1 VKFSNTNSFKAKI
14 KNIAREKGI
23 PAQQVQQ
30 NYLIEKI
37 LKLISE
43 SRYKDSFIVKGGFL
57 IGQMIGL
64 DKRTTMDL
72 DVTLKG
78 QPLSEENIQTI
89 FKEIVS
95 QPSEGFQ
102 FEVDMLEPIRQDD
115 EYGGFTLK
123 LKATFDTLREVVF
136 IDITTGDRITP
147 REITY
152 QLQSVFSEN
161 KLEVWT
167 YNLETVLAEKIET
180 IIRRGA
186 ASTRPRDRYDLF
198 TLYHL
203 RKDEIDIPILKT
215 ALNNTAKK
223 RESLDVL
230 TNWESQLE
238 EIRSSDY
245 QKQLWSRYQKSFRYA
260 SEISFEE
267 SIEVVA
273 IILNQLGVSSVC

>member
-1 VKFSNTNSFKAKI
+1 
-14 KNIAREKGI
+14 
-23 PAQQVQQ
+23 
-30 NYLIEKI
+30 
-37 LKLISE
+37 
-43 SRYKDSFIVKGGFL
+43 
-57 IGQMIGL
+57 M
-64 DKRTTMDL
+64 
-72 DVTLKG
+72 
-78 QPLSEENIQTI
+78 
-89 FKEIVS
+89 
-95 QPSEGFQ
+95 
-102 FEVDMLEPIRQDD
+102 
-115 EYGGFTLK
+115 
-123 LKATFDTLREVVF
+123 
-136 IDITTGDRITP
+136 
-147 REITY
+147 
-152 QLQSVFSEN
+152 QSVFSEN

-167 YNLETVLAEKIET
+167 YNLETVLAEKLET

-267 SIEVVA
+267 SVEVVA
-273 IILNQLGVSSVC
+273 IILKHLGI

>member
-1 VKFSNTNSFKAKI
+1 MKFANANSFKAKI

-167 YNLETVLAEKIET
+167 YNLETVLAEKLET

-267 SIEVVA
+267 SVEVVA
-273 IILNQLGVSSVC
+273 IILKHLGI

>member
-1 VKFSNTNSFKAKI
+1 MKFSNANSFKAKI

-43 SRYKDSFIVKGGFL
+43 SQYKDSFIVKGGFL

-95 QPSEGFQ
+95 RPSEDFQ
-102 FEVDMLEPIRQDD
+102 FEIDILESIRQDD
-115 EYGGFTLK
+115 EYGGFSLK
-123 LKATFDTLREVVF
+123 LNATFDTLREVVF

-152 QLQSVFSEN
+152 QMQSVFSEN

-167 YNLETVLAEKIET
+167 YNLETVLAEKLET

-186 ASTRPRDRYDLF
+186 ASTRPRDRYDLYI
-198 TLYHL
+198 LYHL
-203 RKDEIDIPILKT
+203 RKDEIDISILKT

-238 EIRSSDY
+238 AIRSSDY
-245 QKQLWSRYQKSFRYA
+245 QNQLWSRYQKSFRYA

-267 SIEVVA
+267 SVEVVA
-273 IILNQLGVSSVC
+273 IILNHLGG

>member
-1 VKFSNTNSFKAKI
+1 MKFSNANSFKAKI

-238 EIRSSDY
+238 VIRSSDY
-245 QKQLWSRYQKSFRYA
+245 QNQLWSRYQKSFRYA

-267 SIEVVA
+267 SVEVVA
-273 IILNQLGVSSVC
+273 IILNQLGG

>member
-1 VKFSNTNSFKAKI
+1 MKFSNANSFKAKI

-136 IDITTGDRITP
+136 IDITTGDRIMP

-167 YNLETVLAEKIET
+167 YNLETVLAEKLET

-186 ASTRPRDRYDLF
+186 ASTRPRDRYDLY

-230 TNWESQLE
+230 INWESQLE
-238 EIRSSDY
+238 VIRSSDY
-245 QKQLWSRYQKSFRYA
+245 QNQLWSRYQKSFRYA

-267 SIEVVA
+267 SVEVVA
-273 IILNQLGVSSVC
+273 IILKHLGI

>member
-1 VKFSNTNSFKAKI
+1 MKFSNANSFKAKI

-57 IGQMIGL
+57 IGRMIGL

-167 YNLETVLAEKIET
+167 YNLETVLAEKLET

-198 TLYHL
+198 ILYHL

-245 QKQLWSRYQKSFRYA
+245 QNQLWSRYQKSFRYA

-267 SIEVVA
+267 SVEVVA
-273 IILNQLGVSSVC
+273 IILNQLGG

>member
-1 VKFSNTNSFKAKI
+1 MKFSNANSFKAKI

-30 NYLIEKI
+30 NYLIETI

-273 IILNQLGVSSVC
+273 IILNQLGVSSIC

>member
-1 VKFSNTNSFKAKI
+1 MKFSNANSFKAKI

-102 FEVDMLEPIRQDD
+102 FEVDMLESIRQDD

-167 YNLETVLAEKIET
+167 YNLETVLAEKLET

-230 TNWESQLE
+230 INWESQLE

-245 QKQLWSRYQKSFRYA
+245 QNQLWSRYQKSFRYA

-267 SIEVVA
+267 SVEVVA
-273 IILNQLGVSSVC
+273 IILNQLGGE

>member
-1 VKFSNTNSFKAKI
+1 MKFSNANSFKAKI

-167 YNLETVLAEKIET
+167 YNLETVLAEKLET

-186 ASTRPRDRYDLF
+186 ASTRPRDRYDLY

-230 TNWESQLE
+230 INWESQLE
-238 EIRSSDY
+238 VIRSSDY
-245 QKQLWSRYQKSFRYA
+245 QNQLWSRYQKSFRYA

-267 SIEVVA
+267 SVEVVA
-273 IILNQLGVSSVC
+273 IILKHLGI

>member
-1 VKFSNTNSFKAKI
+1 MKFSNANSFKAKI
-14 KNIAREKGI
+14 KNIAREKGT

-167 YNLETVLAEKIET
+167 YNLETVLAEKLET
-180 IIRRGA
+180 IIRRGV

-223 RESLDVL
+223 RESLDVFI
-230 TNWESQLE
+230 NWESQLE
-238 EIRSSDY
+238 VIRSSDY
-245 QKQLWSRYQKSFRYA
+245 QNQLWSRYQKSFRYA

-267 SIEVVA
+267 SVEVVA
-273 IILNQLGVSSVC
+273 IILNQLGG

>member
-1 VKFSNTNSFKAKI
+1 MKFSNANSFKAKI

-43 SRYKDSFIVKGGFL
+43 SQYKDSFIVKGGFL

-95 QPSEGFQ
+95 RPSEDFQ
-102 FEVDMLEPIRQDD
+102 FEIDILEPIRQDD
-115 EYGGFTLK
+115 EYGGFSLK
-123 LKATFDTLREVVF
+123 LNATFDTLREVVF

-152 QLQSVFSEN
+152 QMQSVFSEN

-167 YNLETVLAEKIET
+167 YNLETVLAEKLET

-186 ASTRPRDRYDLF
+186 ASTRPRDRYDLYI
-198 TLYHL
+198 LYHL
-203 RKDEIDIPILKT
+203 RKDEIDISILKT

-238 EIRSSDY
+238 AIRSSDY
-245 QKQLWSRYQKSFRYA
+245 QNQLWSRYQKSFRYA

-267 SIEVVA
+267 SVEVVA
-273 IILNQLGVSSVC
+273 IILNHLGG

>member
-1 VKFSNTNSFKAKI
+1 VKFSNANSFKAKI

-167 YNLETVLAEKIET
+167 YNLETVLAEKLET

>member
-1 VKFSNTNSFKAKI
+1 MKFSNANSFKAKI

-43 SRYKDSFIVKGGFL
+43 SQYKDSFIVKGGFL

-95 QPSEGFQ
+95 RPSEDFQ
-102 FEVDMLEPIRQDD
+102 FEIDILEPIRQDD
-115 EYGGFTLK
+115 EYGGFSLK
-123 LKATFDTLREVVF
+123 LNATFYTLREVVF

-152 QLQSVFSEN
+152 QMQSVFSEN

-167 YNLETVLAEKIET
+167 YNLETVLAEKLET

-186 ASTRPRDRYDLF
+186 ASTRPRDRYDLYI
-198 TLYHL
+198 LYHL
-203 RKDEIDIPILKT
+203 RKDEIDISILKT

-238 EIRSSDY
+238 AIRSSDY
-245 QKQLWSRYQKSFRYA
+245 QNQLWSRYQKSFRYA

-267 SIEVVA
+267 SVEVVA
-273 IILNQLGVSSVC
+273 IILNHLGG

>member
-1 VKFSNTNSFKAKI
+1 MKFSNANSFKAKI

-78 QPLSEENIQTI
+78 QPLSEKNIQTI

-167 YNLETVLAEKIET
+167 YNLETVLAEKLET
-180 IIRRGA
+180 IIRRGV

-230 TNWESQLE
+230 THWESQLE

-267 SIEVVA
+267 SVEVVT
-273 IILNQLGVSSVC
+273 IILKHLGI

>member
-1 VKFSNTNSFKAKI
+1 MKFSNANSFKAKI

-43 SRYKDSFIVKGGFL
+43 SRYKDSFVVKGGFL

-78 QPLSEENIQTI
+78 QPLSEENIQKI

-95 QPSEGFQ
+95 QPSEVFQ

-167 YNLETVLAEKIET
+167 YNLETVLAEKLET

-186 ASTRPRDRYDLF
+186 ASTRPRDRYDLY

-223 RESLDVL
+223 RGSLDVL
-230 TNWESQLE
+230 INWESQLE
-238 EIRSSDY
+238 VIRSSDY
-245 QKQLWSRYQKSFRYA
+245 QNQLWSRYQKSFRYA

-267 SIEVVA
+267 SVEVVA
-273 IILNQLGVSSVC
+273 IILNQLGG

>member
-1 VKFSNTNSFKAKI
+1 MKFSNTNSFKAKI

-78 QPLSEENIQTI
+78 QPLSEENIQII

-167 YNLETVLAEKIET
+167 YNLETVLAEKLET

-230 TNWESQLE
+230 THWESQLE

-267 SIEVVA
+267 SVEVVA
-273 IILNQLGVSSVC
+273 IILKHLGI

>member
-1 VKFSNTNSFKAKI
+1 MKFSNANSFKAKI

-37 LKLISE
+37 LKLISD

>member
-1 VKFSNTNSFKAKI
+1 MKFSNANSFKAKI

-167 YNLETVLAEKIET
+167 YNLETVFAEKLET

-203 RKDEIDIPILKT
+203 RKDEIDIPILKS

>member
-1 VKFSNTNSFKAKI
+1 MI
-14 KNIAREKGI
+14 E
-23 PAQQVQQ
+23 QV
-30 NYLIEKI
+30 

-78 QPLSEENIQTI
+78 QPLSEENIQSI
-89 FKEIVS
+89 FKEMINR
-95 QPSEGFQ
+95 PSESFQ
-102 FEVDMLEPIRQDD
+102 FEIDRLDPIRQDD
-115 EYGGFTLK
+115 EYGGFSLK
-123 LKATFDTLREVVF
+123 LKATFDTLREVVI
-136 IDITTGDRITP
+136 IDITTGDQITP

-167 YNLETVLAEKIET
+167 YNLETVLAEKLET
-180 IIRRGA
+180 IIHRGA
-186 ASTRPRDRYDLF
+186 ASTRPRDRYDLY

-203 RKDEIDIPILKT
+203 RKDEIDVTVLKS
-215 ALNNTAKK
+215 AVHNTAKK
-223 RESLDVL
+223 RESLVVL
-230 TNWESQLE
+230 TNWENQLE
-238 EIRSSDY
+238 AIRSTDY
-245 QKQLWSRYQKSFRYA
+245 QNRLWTRYQKSFRYA

-267 SIEVVA
+267 SVEVVA
-273 IILNQLGVSSVC
+273 IILKNLEA

>member
-1 VKFSNTNSFKAKI
+1 MKFSNTNSFKAKI

-37 LKLISE
+37 LKLISD

-78 QPLSEENIQTI
+78 QPLSEENIQII

>member
-1 VKFSNTNSFKAKI
+1 MKFSNANSFKAKI

-78 QPLSEENIQTI
+78 QPLSEENIQII

-230 TNWESQLE
+230 THWESQLE

-267 SIEVVA
+267 SVEVVA
-273 IILNQLGVSSVC
+273 IILKHLGI

>member
-1 VKFSNTNSFKAKI
+1 MKFSNANSFKAKI

-167 YNLETVLAEKIET
+167 YNLETVLAEKLET

-186 ASTRPRDRYDLF
+186 ASTRPRDRYDLY

-203 RKDEIDIPILKT
+203 RKDEIDIPILKI
-215 ALNNTAKK
+215 ALNNTSKK
-223 RESLDVL
+223 RGSLDVL
-230 TNWESQLE
+230 INWESQLE
-238 EIRSSDY
+238 VIRSSDY
-245 QKQLWSRYQKSFRYA
+245 QNQLWSRYQKSFRYG

-267 SIEVVA
+267 SVEVVA
-273 IILNQLGVSSVC
+273 IILNQLGG

>member
-1 VKFSNTNSFKAKI
+1 MKFSNANSFKAKI

-95 QPSEGFQ
+95 QPSEGFK

-167 YNLETVLAEKIET
+167 YNLETVLAEKLET

-245 QKQLWSRYQKSFRYA
+245 QKRLWSRYQKSFRYA

-267 SIEVVA
+267 SVEVVA
-273 IILNQLGVSSVC
+273 IILKHLGI

>member
-1 VKFSNTNSFKAKI
+1 MKFSNANSFKAKI

>member
-1 VKFSNTNSFKAKI
+1 MKFSNANSFKAKI

-167 YNLETVLAEKIET
+167 YNLETVLAEKLET

-245 QKQLWSRYQKSFRYA
+245 QNQLWSRYQKSFGYA

-267 SIEVVA
+267 SVEVVA
-273 IILNQLGVSSVC
+273 IILNQLGG